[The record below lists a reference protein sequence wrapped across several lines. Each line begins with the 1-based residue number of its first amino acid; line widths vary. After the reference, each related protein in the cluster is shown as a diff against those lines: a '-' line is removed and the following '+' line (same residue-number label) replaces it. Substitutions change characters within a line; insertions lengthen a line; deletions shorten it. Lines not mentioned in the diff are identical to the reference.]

1 MRNKTGQNLKHILVR
16 NLAQNLPQ
24 NLARFF
30 VPKSFASKPF
40 ALKIFAKTKTQI
52 ECILIVQFLAKAF
65 LPAKYFWQIFKQI
78 FRQTFGQNF
87 KRNLKR
93 VFRWCFKRDNFKQ
106 CFKPC
111 FWQNLSLAP
120 KMSKGI
126 FIALIFG
133 TFAFGA
139 FPSLAQAAPTTI
151 PSVNLSLSA
160 PDTPAQLVTSLN
172 VVVVLTL
179 LILAP
184 SLVLVM
190 TSFMRLAIVFSFLRT
205 ALGTQQSP
213 PTQILI
219 SLALVLTFFIME
231 PVGKEAWE
239 KGVKPYIDE
248 KISYDVAF
256 ERASEPFKNFMLKNT
271 REKDLALFYRI
282 RSLPNPQTTADVPL
296 TIAIPAFMISEL
308 KTAFMIGFLLY
319 LPFLVIDMVV
329 SSILMAMGM
338 MMVPPVMISLPFKV
352 LVFVLVDGFNLL
364 IGSLVQGFK

>member
-16 NLAQNLPQ
+16 NIVQNLPH
-24 NLARFF
+24 NLVKFF

-40 ALKIFAKTKTQI
+40 ALKIFTKTKTQI
-52 ECILIVQFLAKAF
+52 ECILIVQFLSKTF
-65 LPAKYFWQIFKQI
+65 LSDKYFWQIFKQI

-93 VFRWCFKRDNFKQ
+93 VFRWSFKRGNFKQ

-111 FWQNLSLAP
+111 FWQNLHIP
-120 KMSKGI
+120 RGI

-139 FPSLAQAAPTTI
+139 FPSLAEAAPTTI